1 MEATYIFINR
11 WMDKEDVVDIY
22 LDYYLTIKNEIMLF
36 AATMDGPRDYHI
48 KWSKPD
54 RQIYDST

>member
-1 MEATYIFINR
+1 
-11 WMDKEDVVDIY
+11 MDKEDVVDIY

-54 RQIYDST
+54 RQIYDSTWCGT